1 MQCISAYFPREHLP
15 KKTTTIL
22 LWDPKGSAWEV
33 TFILNKCRSYLSR
46 GWAAF
51 SIGNNLKE
59 GDVCIFEVVDECQM
73 QVLIFPSKTS
83 PSTIKTSEE
92 TKPLNRASHI
102 WFFSSATALALD
114 WFGFCWR
121 WHGNLFG
128 NYFCNISMD
137 FVLFKDTTFG
147 TSQKVSIN

>member
-1 MQCISAYFPREHLP
+1 MKSSIKVFFTNNISLMQCISAYFPREHLP

-83 PSTIKTSEE
+83 PSTSQNVWRNEAPKQS
-92 TKPLNRASHI
+92 
-102 WFFSSATALALD
+102 FSYLI
-114 WFGFCWR
+114 
-121 WHGNLFG
+121 LF
-128 NYFCNISMD
+128 ISYSSGIGLVWILLKVAWKS
-137 FVLFKDTTFG
+137 FWQLFL
-147 TSQKVSIN
+147 